1 MLVGERS
8 SYQAA
13 GLSSSYST
21 MSGDAVCA
29 AVERT
34 LPIVDADSVSDLGL
48 ITLDLPKDLS
58 LGAYELELLVYQQG
72 AVISRNFYEV
82 QIVGPAD

>member
-1 MLVGERS
+1 
-8 SYQAA
+8 
-13 GLSSSYST
+13 
-21 MSGDAVCA
+21 
-29 AVERT
+29 
-34 LPIVDADSVSDLGL
+34 VSDLGL

-72 AVISRNFYEV
+72 TVISRNFYRV